1 MQPFHINA
9 TPFAYC
15 YRHLLGD
22 ICPEDME
29 LLHEAEWK
37 AWEDM
42 PEPSQARDPRVARAI
57 KDIALIKRKRA
68 ECYI

>member
-1 MQPFHINA
+1 MQPFHFNA
-9 TPFAYC
+9 TPYSH
-15 YRHLLGD
+15 YYVHLLGD

-42 PEPSQARDPRVARAI
+42 PVPSQARDPRVSDAI
-57 KDIALIKRKRA
+57 KEIAREKRIRA
-68 ECYI
+68 ECYM